1 MKQNK
6 ISDFEREMKIAM
18 LLQAEAKANTSA
30 CQWLSF
36 CDPEKPS
43 GEQFKG
49 VIISRTLGMMHAL
62 ERANALGINPG
73 GEVVCLEIEG
83 NDIHPDHF
91 DVLLTKKQ
99 LIEHGYCEG

>member
-1 MKQNK
+1 MKQNN
-6 ISDFEREMKIAM
+6 IGFFERELKIAM
-18 LLQAEAKANTSA
+18 LLQAEAEANTSA

-73 GEVVCLEIEG
+73 GEVACQEIEG
-83 NDIHPDHF
+83 DDIHLDHF
-91 DVLLTKKQ
+91 DVLLTKQQ
-99 LIEHGYCEG
+99 LIDYGYCEG